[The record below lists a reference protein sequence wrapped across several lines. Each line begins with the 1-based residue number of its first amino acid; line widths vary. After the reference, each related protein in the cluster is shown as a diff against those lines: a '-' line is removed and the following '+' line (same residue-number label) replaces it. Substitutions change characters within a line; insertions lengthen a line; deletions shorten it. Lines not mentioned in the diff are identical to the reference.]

1 MNVRELP
8 ETGLLTVDA
17 ARKWREE
24 LRAAGK
30 KLVVT
35 NGCFDIMHRGHAA
48 YLREAR
54 MQGDALLVLIN
65 SDASVK
71 RLKGEKRPVVAQMD
85 RAYML
90 CSLSSVD
97 RVVIFDRLRCDRELA
112 AIAPDVY
119 VKGGDYTLDKLD
131 PDERAAL
138 EKAGTRIVFKPF
150 VPGFSTTAL
159 IRRIL
164 DAENGSGK

>member
-1 MNVRELP
+1 MNAAELP
-8 ETGLLTVDA
+8 ETGLLTLDA
-17 ARKWREE
+17 ARTWRES

-71 RLKGEKRPVVAQMD
+71 QLKGEKRPVVGEAD
-85 RAYML
+85 RAYLL
-90 CSLSSVD
+90 CALASVD
-97 RVVIFDRLRCDRELA
+97 RVVIFDGMRCDRELA
-112 AIAPDVY
+112 ALAADVY
-119 VKGGDYTLDKLD
+119 VKGGDYTLEKLN
-131 PDERAAL
+131 PVERAAL
-138 EKAGTRIVFKPF
+138 ENAGTKIVFKPF
-150 VPGFSTTAL
+150 IPGFSTTTL
-159 IRRIL
+159 IQRIL
-164 DAENGSGK
+164 AAEK

>member
-1 MNVRELP
+1 MNAAERP
-8 ETGLLTVDA
+8 ETGLLTLDD
-17 ARKWREE
+17 ARKWRAE

-35 NGCFDIMHRGHAA
+35 NGCFDIMHRGHAS

-65 SDASVK
+65 SDSSVR
-71 RLKGEKRPVVAQMD
+71 RLKGETRPVVSQAD

-90 CSLSSVD
+90 CALSSVD
-97 RVVIFDRLRCDRELA
+97 RVVIFDRQRCDRELA
-112 AIAPDVY
+112 AIMPDIY
-119 VKGGDYTLDKLD
+119 VKGGDYTLDKLE
-131 PDERAAL
+131 PHERAAL
-138 EKAGTRIVFKPF
+138 EKAGTKIVFKPF
-150 VPGFSTTAL
+150 IPGFSTTTL

-164 DAENGSGK
+164 DAEK

>member
-1 MNVRELP
+1 VNAAERP
-8 ETGLLTVDA
+8 ESGSLSLA
-17 ARKWREE
+17 EAQKWRES
-24 LRAAGK
+24 LRDAGK

-54 MQGDALLVLIN
+54 LAGDALLVLIN
-65 SDASVK
+65 SDASV
-71 RLKGEKRPVVAQMD
+71 RELKGAKRPVVSEND

-90 CSLSSVD
+90 CALSSVD
-97 RVVIFDRLRCDRELA
+97 RVVIFDGMRCDRELA

-138 EKAGTRIVFKPF
+138 EKSGTKIVFKPF
-150 VPGFSTTAL
+150 IPGFSTTTL

-164 DAENGSGK
+164 DAEKN

>member
-1 MNVRELP
+1 MNAAELP
-8 ETGLLTVDA
+8 ETGLLTLDE
-17 ARKWREE
+17 ARQWRDV
-24 LRAAGK
+24 LRREGK

-71 RLKGEKRPVVAQMD
+71 KLKGEKRPVVSEAD

-90 CSLSSVD
+90 CALSSVD
-97 RVVIFDRLRCDRELA
+97 RVVIFDCLRCDRELA

-131 PDERAAL
+131 PVERAAL
-138 EKAGTRIVFKPF
+138 EKAGTKIVFKPF
-150 VPGFSTTAL
+150 IPGFSTTTL
-159 IRRIL
+159 IKRIL
-164 DAENGSGK
+164 DAEKK

>member
-1 MNVRELP
+1 MNALDRP
-8 ETGLLTVDA
+8 ETGLLTLDA
-17 ARKWREE
+17 AVAWRTV

-30 KLVVT
+30 RLVVT

-54 MQGDALLVLIN
+54 LQGDALLVLIN

-71 RLKGEKRPVVAQMD
+71 LLKGEKRPVVSQND

-90 CSLSSVD
+90 CSLASVD
-97 RVVIFDRLRCDRELA
+97 RVVIFDTPRCDAELA

-119 VKGGDYTLDKLD
+119 VKGGDYTLDTIN
-131 PDERAAL
+131 PIERAAL
-138 EKAGTRIVFKPF
+138 ERVGARIVFKPF
-150 VPGFSTTAL
+150 IPGFSTTTL
-159 IRRIL
+159 IERIL
-164 DAENGSGK
+164 AAEKK

>member
-1 MNVRELP
+1 VNAAELP
-8 ETGLLTVDA
+8 ETGLLTLEA
-17 ARKWREE
+17 AQRWRED
-24 LRAAGK
+24 LRRADR

-54 MQGDALLVLIN
+54 MLGDALLVLIN

-71 RLKGEKRPVVAQMD
+71 KLKGEKRPVVSEAD

-90 CSLSSVD
+90 CALSSVD
-97 RVVIFDRLRCDRELA
+97 RVVIFDCLRCDRELA

-119 VKGGDYTLDKLD
+119 VKGGDYTLEKLD
-131 PDERAAL
+131 PTERAAL
-138 EKAGTRIVFKPF
+138 EKAGTKIVFKPF
-150 VPGFSTTAL
+150 IPGFSTTAL

-164 DAENGSGK
+164 DAEKN

>member
-1 MNVRELP
+1 MNAAELP
-8 ETGLLTVDA
+8 ETGLLTLVDA
-17 ARKWREE
+17 QKWREE

-35 NGCFDIMHRGHAA
+35 NGCFDIMHRGHAS

-71 RLKGEKRPVVAQMD
+71 RIKGEKRPVVSEKD

-90 CSLSSVD
+90 CALSSVD
-97 RVVIFDRLRCDRELA
+97 RVVIFDDPRCDRELA
-112 AIAPDVY
+112 AIAPDIY
-119 VKGGDYTLDKLD
+119 VKGGDYTLDKLE
-131 PDERAAL
+131 PHERAAL
-138 EKAGTRIVFKPF
+138 EKAGAKIVFKPF
-150 VPGFSTTAL
+150 IPGFSTTTV
-159 IRRIL
+159 IQRIL
-164 DAENGSGK
+164 DAEKK

>member
-1 MNVRELP
+1 MNAAELP
-8 ETGLLTVDA
+8 ETGLLTLEA
-17 ARKWREE
+17 AQRWRED
-24 LRAAGK
+24 LRRADR

-71 RLKGEKRPVVAQMD
+71 KLKGEKRPVVSEAD

-90 CSLSSVD
+90 CALSSVD
-97 RVVIFDRLRCDRELA
+97 RVVIFDCLRCDRELA

-119 VKGGDYTLDKLD
+119 VKGGDYTLEKLD
-131 PDERAAL
+131 PTERAAL
-138 EKAGTRIVFKPF
+138 EKAGTKIVFKPF
-150 VPGFSTTAL
+150 IPGFSTTAL

-164 DAENGSGK
+164 DAEKN

>member
-1 MNVRELP
+1 MNISELP
-8 ETGLLTVDA
+8 ETGLLTPDDA
-17 ARKWREE
+17 RDWREE
-24 LRAAGK
+24 LRRAGK

-54 MQGDALLVLIN
+54 LLGDALLVLIN

-71 RLKGEKRPVVAQMD
+71 LLKGDKRPVVSQND

-90 CSLSSVD
+90 CALASVD
-97 RVVIFDRLRCDRELA
+97 RVVIFDGLRCDRELA
-112 AIAPDVY
+112 AIAPDIY
-119 VKGGDYTLDKLD
+119 VKGGDYTIDTIN
-131 PDERAAL
+131 PVERRAL
-138 EKAGTRIVFKPF
+138 ESVGAQIVFKPF
-150 VPGFSTTAL
+150 IPGFSTTTL

-164 DAENGSGK
+164 DAEKE

>member
-1 MNVRELP
+1 MNAAELP
-8 ETGLLTVDA
+8 ETGLLTLDA
-17 ARKWREE
+17 ARKWRES

-71 RLKGEKRPVVAQMD
+71 KLKGEKRPVVSEAD

-90 CSLSSVD
+90 CALSSVD
-97 RVVIFDRLRCDRELA
+97 RVVIFDCLRCDRELA

-131 PDERAAL
+131 PTERAAL
-138 EKAGTRIVFKPF
+138 EKAGTKIVFKPF
-150 VPGFSTTAL
+150 IPGFSTTTL

-164 DAENGSGK
+164 DAEKN